1 MAPSQPDAEHADAAD
16 LKRKTFY
23 LSDGL
28 SARLTAL
35 AERERVG
42 QSELVRYLLD
52 FALREIEEGR
62 HQLPAEPVDRRT
74 LNA

>member
-1 MAPSQPDAEHADAAD
+1 MAPSQSDAEHADAAD

-23 LSDGL
+23 LSDT
-28 SARLTAL
+28 LTARIAAL
-35 AERERVG
+35 ADRERVG

-52 FALREIEEGR
+52 FALCEIEDGR
-62 HQLPAEPVDRRT
+62 HQLPTEPIDRRT

>member
-1 MAPSQPDAEHADAAD
+1 MA
-16 LKRKTFY
+16 
-23 LSDGL
+23 GL
-28 SARLTAL
+28 TDRLGLNLVQQKALFRLRARLTAL

>member
-23 LSDGL
+23 LSDTL
-28 SARLTAL
+28 IARLAAL

-42 QSELVRYLLD
+42 QSELARYLLD

-62 HQLPAEPVDRRT
+62 HELPAEPIDRRT